1 MSSKAL
7 TAASSKP
14 LILAILSHGESY
26 GYQIIKNVTRLSGG
40 TLDWTEAMLYPVLHR
55 MERDGLI
62 QSSWR
67 RSGAGRRRKYY
78 VLTKQGRAALAAE
91 RAAWLDVHRVLETL
105 WYGQP
110 NLAHD

>member
-26 GYQIIKNVTRLSGG
+26 GYQIIKNVKQLSGG
-40 TLDWTEAMLYPVLHR
+40 SLDWTEAMLYPVLHR

-62 QSSWR
+62 QSNWR

-78 VLTKQGRAALAAE
+78 TLTEQGQAALATE
-91 RAAWLDVHRVLETL
+91 QTAWLEVHRVLETL

-110 NLAHD
+110 NLALD